1 MITKTLHDGSSKQFF
16 IGRVLEVNHV
26 MEERNCSDTMDYS
39 DFRTVNAI
47 YALVWL
53 GTENVKPRP
62 YDVKSGPMP
71 RDRTAPL
78 ELSSWDK
85 VETLDIIDQFAWI
98 DCTNTFAHRNGFSIA
113 PVVDTFD
120 MQLLHGGPMMLDNL
134 ATWQVLIAA
143 HRDARLV
150 EQIAVQKA
158 EDDDAAARN
167 AAAAKRAATATAKLE
182 ASRAAANEDFKK
194 LPAKGTAVT
203 VDGVTGR
210 VFWTGVTKYRG
221 SFAARYGV
229 KNERGEVAWGK
240 VG

>member
-16 IGRVLEVNHV
+16 IGRVLEVDQV
-26 MEERNCSDTMDYS
+26 TETRNCSDTMDYS

-53 GTENVKPRP
+53 GTEGVKPHGG
-62 YDVKSGPMP
+62 VSGRRNTYMEP
-71 RDRTAPL
+71 T
-78 ELSSWDK
+78 SWSK
-85 VETLDIIDQFAWI
+85 VETLDIIDQFAWV
-98 DCTNTFAHRNGFSIA
+98 DCTNTFADLNGFSLF
-113 PVVDTFD
+113 PVADTFD
-120 MQLLHGGPMMLDNL
+120 MQLLHGGPLMLDNL
-134 ATWQVLIAA
+134 ATWKVLVAA
-143 HRDARLV
+143 RRDALLA
-150 EQIAVQKA
+150 ELAAQKA
-158 EDDDAAARN
+158 EDDAAEAARN
-167 AAAAKRAATATAKLE
+167 AAAAKRAATAAAKLE

-194 LPAKGTAVT
+194 IPAKGTTAT
-203 VDGVTGR
+203 VDGVTGK